1 VRVLLY
7 VLFLAVVFLGLAI
20 LLGFLDQL
28 LSVLDYVDGIVE
40 QWIAESDP
48 SMVMNATEKL
58 PHRLDQALTGVAPF
72 IAFAS
77 MIAVFAYLAHTRK
90 R

>member
-1 VRVLLY
+1 MRVLLY
-7 VLFLAVVFLGLAI
+7 VLFLALVFLGLAI

-28 LSVLDYVDGIVE
+28 LSVLDYVDGMIE

-58 PHRLDQALTGVAPF
+58 PHRLDEALTGVAPF
-72 IAFAS
+72 TAFAS
-77 MIAVFAYLAHTRK
+77 MTTVFAYLARTGR

>member
-1 VRVLLY
+1 MRVLLY

-48 SMVMNATEKL
+48 SMVMNSTEKL
-58 PHRLDQALTGVAPF
+58 PHRLDQALAGVAPF